1 MQKNFAEYKAQ
12 EKSKEEE
19 KEAHKQKIEAM
30 MVSPFQNLDLDEQ
43 EQRAQELEILF
54 GHIKNS
60 VKRLQMKVGEK
71 LSLNQM
77 FGECL

>member
-1 MQKNFAEYKAQ
+1 
-12 EKSKEEE
+12 
-19 KEAHKQKIEAM
+19 